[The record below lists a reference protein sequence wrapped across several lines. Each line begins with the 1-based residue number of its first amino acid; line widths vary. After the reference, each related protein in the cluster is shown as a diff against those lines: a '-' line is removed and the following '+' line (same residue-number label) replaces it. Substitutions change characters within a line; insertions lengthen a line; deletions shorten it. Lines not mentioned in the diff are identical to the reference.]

1 MLLSHERPEAGSR
14 IAWHIC
20 AMPLQSG
27 GRPGREMTRAGA
39 SASARLAR
47 IASAVRAHAPARAE
61 RDGTYFEAAV
71 ALILR
76 ETVDGEVEL
85 LFIKR
90 AARDDDPWSGQI
102 ALPGGRHQASDQS
115 LEDTAVRE
123 TLEEV
128 GLELRRHGAVVGALD
143 ELRPR
148 IPVLPPVI
156 VRPYVATVVA
166 DATIAASDE
175 VAAHF
180 WAPLDAILDP
190 AASRDTEIVVRQM
203 RTVRPAIHYGGHMI
217 WGMTE
222 HILRRFEEIIR

>member
-1 MLLSHERPEAGSR
+1 MAH
-14 IAWHIC
+14 IAN
-20 AMPLQSG
+20 
-27 GRPGREMTRAGA
+27 
-39 SASARLAR
+39 
-47 IASAVRAHAPARAE
+47 AVRAHAPVLAG

-76 ETVDGEVEL
+76 ETHDDDLEL

-102 ALPGGRHQASDQS
+102 AFPGGRHDATDAS
-115 LEDTAVRE
+115 LEDTVVRE
-123 TLEEV
+123 TREEV
-128 GLELRRHGAVVGALD
+128 GLELRRDGSIIGVLD

-148 IPVLPPVI
+148 IVVLPPVI
-156 VRPYVATVVA
+156 VRPHVALVSA
-166 DATIAASDE
+166 DAVLGPSDE
-175 VAAHF
+175 VAEYF

-190 AASRDTEIVVRQM
+190 AASRDTEIVVRQL
-203 RTVRPAIHYGGHMI
+203 RTVRPAIHFEGHVI

>member
-1 MLLSHERPEAGSR
+1 
-14 IAWHIC
+14 
-20 AMPLQSG
+20 
-27 GRPGREMTRAGA
+27 MTVTRA
-39 SASARLAR
+39 SASARVAHIAR
-47 IASAVRAHAPARAE
+47 AVRAHPPVLAT

-76 ETVDGEVEL
+76 ETGDDDVEL

-102 ALPGGRHQASDQS
+102 ALPGGRHEDSDAS

-123 TLEEV
+123 TREEV
-128 GLELRRHGAVVGALD
+128 GLELRRHGTIIGALD

-148 IPVLPPVI
+148 IAVLPPVI
-156 VRPYVATVVA
+156 VRPYVATVSADVA
-166 DATIAASDE
+166 MASSDE
-175 VAAHF
+175 VAEIF

-190 AASRDTEIVVRQM
+190 AAARATEIVVRQT
-203 RTVRPAIHYGGHMI
+203 RTTRPAIHFEGHVI

-222 HILRRFEEIIR
+222 NILRRFEEIIR

>member
-1 MLLSHERPEAGSR
+1 MHRMAYL
-14 IAWHIC
+14 
-20 AMPLQSG
+20 AMPHESG
-27 GRPGREMTRAGA
+27 EPSRRAMSRAGTA
-39 SASARLAR
+39 VGARMTH
-47 IASAVRAHAPARAE
+47 IASAVRAHVPVIAE
-61 RDGTYFEAAV
+61 RDGSYFEAAV

-76 ETVDGEVEL
+76 ETSDDDLEL

-102 ALPGGRHQASDQS
+102 AFPGGRHDATDAT

-123 TLEEV
+123 TREEV
-128 GLELRRHGAVVGALD
+128 GLELHRDGAIIGVLD

-148 IPVLPPVI
+148 IAVLPPVI
-156 VRPYVATVVA
+156 VRPHVALVST
-166 DATIAASDE
+166 AAKLGPSDE
-175 VAAHF
+175 VAEYF

-190 AASRDTEIVVRQM
+190 AATRDTELVVRQM

-222 HILRRFEEIIR
+222 QILRRFEEIIR

>member
-1 MLLSHERPEAGSR
+1 MAH
-14 IAWHIC
+14 
-20 AMPLQSG
+20 
-27 GRPGREMTRAGA
+27 
-39 SASARLAR
+39 
-47 IASAVRAHAPARAE
+47 IASAVRAHAPALAG

-76 ETVDGEVEL
+76 ETVDDHVEL

-102 ALPGGRHQASDQS
+102 ALPGGRHQDSDDS

-123 TLEEV
+123 TREEV
-128 GLELRRHGAVVGALD
+128 GLELGRHGAIIGALD

-148 IPVLPPVI
+148 VAVLPPVI
-156 VRPYVATVVA
+156 VRPYVATVAA
-166 DATIAASDE
+166 DAAIEASDE
-175 VAAHF
+175 VAGHF
-180 WAPLDAILDP
+180 WAPLDAILSP
-190 AASRDTEIVVRQM
+190 AALRDTEIVVRQM
-203 RTVRPAIHYGGHMI
+203 RTVRPAIHFGGHMI

>member
-1 MLLSHERPEAGSR
+1 
-14 IAWHIC
+14 
-20 AMPLQSG
+20 
-27 GRPGREMTRAGA
+27 MTSAGA
-39 SASARLAR
+39 SATARLAR
-47 IASAVRAHAPARAE
+47 IASAVRAHAPVLAG

-76 ETVDGEVEL
+76 KTHRDDLEL

-102 ALPGGRHQASDQS
+102 ALPGGRHDATDAS

-123 TLEEV
+123 TREEV
-128 GLELRRHGAVVGALD
+128 GLDLRRDGAIIGVLD

-148 IPVLPPVI
+148 LPILPPVI
-156 VRPYVATVVA
+156 VRPHVALVSTDV
-166 DATIAASDE
+166 ILGRSDE
-175 VAAHF
+175 VAEYF

-190 AASRDTEIVVRQM
+190 AATRDTEIVVRQM
-203 RTVRPAIHYGGHMI
+203 RSVRPAIHYGGHMI

>member
-90 AARDDDPWSGQI
+90 AARGDDPWSGQI

-128 GLELRRHGAVVGALD
+128 GLELRPAKGFNPGQDL
-143 ELRPR
+143 
-148 IPVLPPVI
+148 IPVANLPTLKSFGFTSSGEDMFGLDF
-156 VRPYVATVVA
+156 RNGRFLLTV
-166 DATIAASDE
+166 
-175 VAAHF
+175 
-180 WAPLDAILDP
+180 
-190 AASRDTEIVVRQM
+190 M
-203 RTVRPAIHYGGHMI
+203 RG
-217 WGMTE
+217 
-222 HILRRFEEIIR
+222 RFLYRFKQIG